1 MTTDSH
7 SLLKRTDELLITASD
22 FWSKIPGCTRL
33 IPETDCLRRK
43 LLQPCVLAV
52 GGKVKAG
59 KSSFINA
66 LLGKQLAKV
75 GELETTATINMFR
88 HISEATP
95 GYSPKRPVKVVWENG
110 SSTWETSDFM
120 DSLQGNDQTTLRRAE
135 GISHLEFYEDN
146 PLLRELTLVDTPG
159 TDAVVGEDGNAH
171 QDVTDRFFGL
181 RQKHNEQTNTEMAV
195 ADAVIYLVGAVPNAP
210 SKRFLEDFRAVSS
223 EASALNALGVLS
235 KVDIDEQLLENRLN
249 QADSVASILRDELYT
264 VIPVSAGL
272 HDIVEEQIEHFAQLQ
287 AWLKQMPPKAF
298 KFFMRSDKDYFTDNK
313 AYIDAVYKGTNTP
326 PPSVSEREQ
335 MKNGI
340 QWSLFRTISNVL
352 YEAENVS
359 AAVVLL
365 KGISNIEAVRKT
377 VNDCF
382 FDRSKILRC
391 NSVLHSL
398 QHIALNVK
406 RTVFA
411 EMRRNRAD
419 YDAWMSIIKLGE
431 QVGARNAAIELR
443 QFIINNLP
451 AADKIDELEKEFYN
465 QVILPIENLLLD
477 LNEVDSCFQVLAL
490 LQSRRDMWPENDYS
504 ELCNLFGLYGNPVF
518 IEGTDYAERQSYWMA
533 KSSRYRDK
541 RDRIV
546 ADFAVQS
553 YGKLLLN
560 ETKLK

>member
-1 MTTDSH
+1 MTTDAH
-7 SLLKRTDELLITASD
+7 ALLKRTDELLVTASD
-22 FWSKIPGCTRL
+22 FWGRIPGCTRL
-33 IPETDCLRRK
+33 MPETDRLRRK
-43 LLQPCVLAV
+43 LLQPCILAV

-95 GYSPKRPVKVVWENG
+95 GYSPERPVKVVWENG
-110 SSTWETSDFM
+110 SSTWETAGFM
-120 DSLQGNDQTTLRRAE
+120 DSLQGNDLETLRRAE
-135 GISHLEFYEDN
+135 GISHLEFYEDD

-181 RQKHNEQTNTEMAV
+181 RQKHNEQTNAEMAG

-249 QADSVASILRDELYT
+249 QAESVAGILHDELYT
-264 VIPVSAGL
+264 VIPISAGL
-272 HDIVEEQIEHFAQLQ
+272 HDVVEEQFEHFAQLQ
-287 AWLKQMPPKAF
+287 AWIKQMPPKAF
-298 KFFMRSDKDYFTDNK
+298 KFFMRSDRDYLTDNK
-313 AYIDAVYKGTNTP
+313 VYLDAIYKGESTV

-335 MKNGI
+335 MKKGI
-340 QWSLFRTISNVL
+340 QWSLFRTISNIL
-352 YEAENVS
+352 YETENVS
-359 AAVVLL
+359 SAVALL
-365 KGISNIEAVRKT
+365 KEISNIESVRKT

-382 FDRSKILRC
+382 FNRSKILRC

-398 QHIALNVK
+398 QNIVLNVK
-406 RTVFA
+406 RTAFNG
-411 EMRRNRAD
+411 MRRNRAD
-419 YDAWMSIIKLGE
+419 YDAWMSIINLGE
-431 QVGARNAAIELR
+431 QVGARNAAVGLR

-451 AADKIDELEKEFYN
+451 TADKIDELENEFYN
-465 QVILPIENLLLD
+465 QVVLPIENLLFD
-477 LNEVDSCFQVLAL
+477 LSEVDNCFQVLAL
-490 LQSRRDMWPENDYS
+490 LRSRRDMWPESDYS
-504 ELCNLFGLYGNPVF
+504 ELCNLFGLYGNSVF

-541 RDRIV
+541 RDKIV
-546 ADFAVQS
+546 AEFAVQS

-560 ETKLK
+560 QTKQK

>member
-7 SLLKRTDELLITASD
+7 SLLKRTDELLVTTSD
-22 FWSKIPGCTRL
+22 FWGRIPGCTKL
-33 IPETDCLRRK
+33 LSETDRLRRK

-88 HISEATP
+88 HISEAAP
-95 GYSPKRPVKVVWENG
+95 GYSSECPVKVVWENG
-110 SSTWETSDFM
+110 SSTWETADFM
-120 DSLQGNDQTTLRRAE
+120 DSLQGNDGETLRRAE

-146 PLLRELTLVDTPG
+146 PLLRDLTLVDTPG

-171 QDVTDRFFGL
+171 QNVTDRFFGL
-181 RQKHNEQTNTEMAV
+181 RQKHNEQTNAEMAG

-210 SKRFLEDFRAVSS
+210 SKRFLEDFRTVSS
-223 EASALNALGVLS
+223 GASALNALGVLS

-249 QADSVASILRDELYT
+249 QAESVAGILRDELYT

-272 HDIVEEQIEHFAQLQ
+272 HDVVEKQYEHFVRLQ
-287 AWLKQMPPKAF
+287 EWLKQMPSIAF
-298 KFFMRSDKDYFTDNK
+298 KFFMRSDRDYFTDNK
-313 AYIDAVYKGTNTP
+313 AYLDAVYKDIPTT

-340 QWSLFRTISNVL
+340 QWSLFRTISKTL
-352 YEAENVS
+352 YESEDISS
-359 AAVVLL
+359 AIVKL
-365 KGISNIEAVRKT
+365 KEISNVEAVRKT
-377 VNDCF
+377 INECF
-382 FDRSKILRC
+382 FNRSKILRC

-398 QHIALNVK
+398 QNIALTVK
-406 RTVFA
+406 RTSFA

-419 YDAWMSIIKLGE
+419 YDAWMSIINLGE
-431 QVGARNAAIELR
+431 QVGARDAAIELR

-451 AADKIDELEKEFYN
+451 TADKIDELENEFYN

-477 LNEVDSCFQVLAL
+477 LSEVDSCFQVLAL
-490 LQSRRDMWPENDYS
+490 LRSRRDMWPESDYS
-504 ELCNLFGLYGNPVF
+504 ELCNLFGLYGNPIF
-518 IEGTDYAERQSYWMA
+518 NEETDYAERQSYWMV

-541 RDRIV
+541 RDRII
-546 ADFAVQS
+546 AELAVQS

-560 ETKLK
+560 ETKQK